1 MRKKTVVYVLRFTFY
16 EFAIHVINKVLDG
29 ERQDKEYGEKMA
41 HAYTPGLKVTTGTTI
56 RKERRLPLNGEILV
70 QQGEFVKAET
80 VVAKAELPGNVQ
92 LVNVANNL
100 SITPQDIHGYMLKR
114 QGEHI
119 AKDEII
125 ASTRGIFGLFKSQ
138 SRAPTDGVIESISK
152 ITGQVTIREKPIP
165 VEINAYVD
173 GKVVEILSAEGV
185 VVETHATFIQGIFGV
200 GGEVIGELAIAV
212 QGPDDILTADLIDQ
226 KFSDKIIVGGSKVT
240 IDALQKAVSSGLK
253 GVIVGGID
261 DSDVRDFLGY
271 ELGVA
276 ITGSERLGIT
286 LIITEGFGRIR
297 MANQTFELL
306 KRRAGLKT
314 SINGATQIRAGV
326 VRPEIVI
333 PLEKPTSVEAID
345 DKISYMDIGTS
356 IRIIREPYFGKLG
369 RVTDLP
375 VELQSLET
383 EAKVRVLEVELENG
397 QKVILPRANV
407 EIIEV

>member
-1 MRKKTVVYVLRFTFY
+1 MV
-16 EFAIHVINKVLDG
+16 N
-29 ERQDKEYGEKMA
+29 KMA
-41 HAYTPGLKVTTGTTI
+41 HAYTPGLKVTAGTI
-56 RKERRLPLNGEILV
+56 LRKERRLPLNGEILV
-70 QQGEFVKAET
+70 QQGALVKAET

-100 SITPQDIHGYMLKR
+100 SITPQDIHSYMMKQ
-114 QGEHI
+114 QGEPVT
-119 AKDEII
+119 KDETI
-125 ASTRGIFGLFKSQ
+125 ASTKGIFGLFKSQ
-138 SRAPTDGVIESISK
+138 SRAPVDGVIESISE
-152 ITGQVTIREKPIP
+152 ITGQLTIREKPIP

-173 GKVVEILSAEGV
+173 GRVVEILPAEGV
-185 VVETHATFIQGIFGV
+185 VVETYASFIQGIFGV
-200 GGEVIGELAIAV
+200 GGEVIGELAIAIDS
-212 QGPDDILTADLIDQ
+212 PDDILTADLINQ
-226 KFSDKIIVGGSKVT
+226 EFSDKIIVGGSKVT
-240 IDALQKAVSSGLK
+240 SDALQKAVSLGVK

-286 LIITEGFGRIR
+286 LIITEGFGQIR

-306 KRRAGLKT
+306 KERSGMKT

-333 PLEKPTSVEAID
+333 PLEKPTSVEAVDEESTYI
-345 DKISYMDIGTS
+345 DIGTFV
-356 IRIIREPYFGKLG
+356 RVIREPYFGKLG
-369 RVTDLP
+369 QVTDLP

-383 EAKVRVLEVELENG
+383 EAKVRVLEVELEG
-397 QKVILPRANV
+397 DQKVILPRANV